1 MKKILFFLFL
11 SLSAFLNANEK
22 NNKLA
27 DLLQS
32 FGNNG
37 EYAQMDSVY
46 NLIIHEDHY
55 KQNKLYALNIT
66 LDYARFLNQ
75 KGDSERANTLLTQI
89 RENAMALEKA
99 HQLQEIAAIA
109 TYEIAYGQWQNNQL
123 PAARETAEEAVSQL
137 EQVKDSVNLAE
148 AYNLSGVIHRRLFM
162 LDNAISLY
170 QKALAI
176 TEDLQNYNLAAI
188 IVSNISILYNET
200 GKNNEAIQISRKH
213 LPLTIASGK

>member
-27 DLLQS
+27 DLLHS

-55 KQNKLYALNIT
+55 KQDKLYALNIT

-89 RENAMALEKA
+89 RDNAMALEKFPENTIA
-99 HQLQEIAAIA
+99 HQLQELR
-109 TYEIAYGQWQNNQL
+109 QL
-123 PAARETAEEAVSQL
+123 LRMKLPTGNGRITSCRLQEKRL
-137 EQVKDSVNLAE
+137 KR
-148 AYNLSGVIHRRLFM
+148 LSANWNR
-162 LDNAISLY
+162 
-170 QKALAI
+170 
-176 TEDLQNYNLAAI
+176 
-188 IVSNISILYNET
+188 
-200 GKNNEAIQISRKH
+200 
-213 LPLTIASGK
+213 

>member
-22 NNKLA
+22 SNKLA
-27 DLLQS
+27 DLLHS

-55 KQNKLYALNIT
+55 KQDKLYALNIT

-75 KGDSERANTLLTQI
+75 KGDSKRANTLLTQI
-89 RENAMALEKA
+89 RENAMALEKFPENTIA

-109 TYEIAYGQWQNNQL
+109 L
-123 PAARETAEEAVSQL
+123 PRMKLPTGNGRTTSCRLQEKRL
-137 EQVKDSVNLAE
+137 KR
-148 AYNLSGVIHRRLFM
+148 LSINWNR
-162 LDNAISLY
+162 
-170 QKALAI
+170 
-176 TEDLQNYNLAAI
+176 
-188 IVSNISILYNET
+188 
-200 GKNNEAIQISRKH
+200 
-213 LPLTIASGK
+213 

>member
-27 DLLQS
+27 DLLHS

-55 KQNKLYALNIT
+55 KQDKLYALNIT

-89 RENAMALEKA
+89 RENAMALEKFPENTIA

-109 TYEIAYGQWQNNQL
+109 TYEL
-123 PAARETAEEAVSQL
+123 PTGNGRITSCRLQEKRL
-137 EQVKDSVNLAE
+137 KR
-148 AYNLSGVIHRRLFM
+148 LSANWNR
-162 LDNAISLY
+162 
-170 QKALAI
+170 
-176 TEDLQNYNLAAI
+176 
-188 IVSNISILYNET
+188 
-200 GKNNEAIQISRKH
+200 
-213 LPLTIASGK
+213 

>member
-22 NNKLA
+22 SNKLA
-27 DLLQS
+27 DLLHS

-55 KQNKLYALNIT
+55 KQDKLYALNIT

-89 RENAMALEKA
+89 RENAMALEKFPENTIA
-99 HQLQEIAAIA
+99 HQLQELR
-109 TYEIAYGQWQNNQL
+109 QL
-123 PAARETAEEAVSQL
+123 LRMKLPTGNGRITSYRLQEKRL
-137 EQVKDSVNLAE
+137 KRLSVNW
-148 AYNLSGVIHRRLFM
+148 NR
-162 LDNAISLY
+162 
-170 QKALAI
+170 
-176 TEDLQNYNLAAI
+176 
-188 IVSNISILYNET
+188 
-200 GKNNEAIQISRKH
+200 
-213 LPLTIASGK
+213 

>member
-27 DLLQS
+27 DLLHS
-32 FGNNG
+32 FGDNG

-55 KQNKLYALNIT
+55 KQDKLYALNIT

-89 RENAMALEKA
+89 RENAMALEKKLR
-99 HQLQEIAAIA
+99 QLLRMKLPTGSGRTTSCRLQEKRLKR
-109 TYEIAYGQWQNNQL
+109 QL
-123 PAARETAEEAVSQL
+123 INWNR
-137 EQVKDSVNLAE
+137 
-148 AYNLSGVIHRRLFM
+148 
-162 LDNAISLY
+162 
-170 QKALAI
+170 
-176 TEDLQNYNLAAI
+176 
-188 IVSNISILYNET
+188 
-200 GKNNEAIQISRKH
+200 
-213 LPLTIASGK
+213 

>member
-27 DLLQS
+27 DLLHS

-55 KQNKLYALNIT
+55 KQDKLYALNIT

-75 KGDSERANTLLTQI
+75 KGDNERANTLLTQI
-89 RENAMALEKA
+89 RENAMALEK
-99 HQLQEIAAIA
+99 
-109 TYEIAYGQWQNNQL
+109 
-123 PAARETAEEAVSQL
+123 
-137 EQVKDSVNLAE
+137 
-148 AYNLSGVIHRRLFM
+148 F
-162 LDNAISLY
+162 
-170 QKALAI
+170 QKI
-176 TEDLQNYNLAAI
+176 
-188 IVSNISILYNET
+188 
-200 GKNNEAIQISRKH
+200 
-213 LPLTIASGK
+213 P

>member
-1 MKKILFFLFL
+1 MLH
-11 SLSAFLNANEK
+11 
-22 NNKLA
+22 
-27 DLLQS
+27 S

-55 KQNKLYALNIT
+55 KQDKLYALNIT

-89 RENAMALEKA
+89 RENAMALEKFPENTIA

-137 EQVKDSVNLAE
+137 EQVKCE
-148 AYNLSGVIHRRLFM
+148 LSRG
-162 LDNAISLY
+162 
-170 QKALAI
+170 
-176 TEDLQNYNLAAI
+176 LQSFRSHTPQ
-188 IVSNISILYNET
+188 IVH
-200 GKNNEAIQISRKH
+200 ARQCH
-213 LPLTIASGK
+213 LTLSEGARHY

>member
-1 MKKILFFLFL
+1 MLH
-11 SLSAFLNANEK
+11 
-22 NNKLA
+22 
-27 DLLQS
+27 S

-55 KQNKLYALNIT
+55 KQDKLYALNIT

-89 RENAMALEKA
+89 RDNAMALEKFPENTIA

-148 AYNLSGVIHRRLFM
+148 AYNLSGVIHRRCSCSTMPSHFIRRRSPL
-162 LDNAISLY
+162 L
-170 QKALAI
+170 KTCRI
-176 TEDLQNYNLAAI
+176 TTWQ
-188 IVSNISILYNET
+188 
-200 GKNNEAIQISRKH
+200 
-213 LPLTIASGK
+213 PLSYPTFPFCTMKRARTMNHTDFS

>member
-27 DLLQS
+27 DLLHS
-32 FGNNG
+32 FGDNG

-55 KQNKLYALNIT
+55 KQDKLYALNIT

-89 RENAMALEKA
+89 RENAMALEKFPENTMA
-99 HQLQEIAAIA
+99 HQLQELR
-109 TYEIAYGQWQNNQL
+109 QL
-123 PAARETAEEAVSQL
+123 LRMKLP
-137 EQVKDSVNLAE
+137 
-148 AYNLSGVIHRRLFM
+148 
-162 LDNAISLY
+162 
-170 QKALAI
+170 
-176 TEDLQNYNLAAI
+176 
-188 IVSNISILYNET
+188 T
-200 GKNNEAIQISRKH
+200 GNGRTTS
-213 LPLTIASGK
+213 